1 MNAGGNGRIAVVGMF
16 DGLHAGHRFLLEQ
29 LQSEGVDR
37 GLHPLAVTFANH
49 PLEIIAPGRAPL
61 LLSTPDEKSSLFA
74 GTGVEAEIIPFDDS
88 LRLTS
93 ASDFL
98 HMLARRYNVQAMM
111 LGFNNR
117 FGHDAPR
124 DFDTYRRLALS
135 HGIELLQAP
144 ELTIGDRHISSSAI
158 RVLLA
163 CEGDAGTAAT
173 MLTRPYSLAGIVAGG
188 RQIGRTIGFPTANRS
203 PRARDPEK
211 SGALRKRRIAEFPP
225 DLGDARKLI
234 PKTGVY
240 AAVATCRNGMAYPSV
255 VNIGH
260 RPTVEKSAAAPLS
273 VEAHLIGFDGDLYG
287 QQLGLGFIARIR
299 PEQRFPDL
307 EALRCQ
313 IEDDVNT
320 AVGLCLT

>member
-74 GTGVEAEIIPFDDS
+74 ETGVEAEIIPFDDS

-188 RQIGRTIGFPTANRS
+188 RQIGRTIGFPTANIS
-203 PRARDPEK
+203 
-211 SGALRKRRIAEFPP
+211 
-225 DLGDARKLI
+225 LGDARKLI

-273 VEAHLIGFDGDLYG
+273 VGAHLIGFDGDLYG

>member
-111 LGFNNR
+111 IGFNNS

-188 RQIGRTIGFPTANRS
+188 RQIGRTIGFPTANIS
-203 PRARDPEK
+203 
-211 SGALRKRRIAEFPP
+211 
-225 DLGDARKLI
+225 LGDARKLI

>member
-188 RQIGRTIGFPTANRS
+188 RQIGRTIGFPTANIS
-203 PRARDPEK
+203 
-211 SGALRKRRIAEFPP
+211 
-225 DLGDARKLI
+225 LGDARKLI

-320 AVGLCLT
+320 AVGLCLI

>member
-117 FGHDAPR
+117 FVHDAPR

-188 RQIGRTIGFPTANRS
+188 RQIGRTIGFPTANIS
-203 PRARDPEK
+203 
-211 SGALRKRRIAEFPP
+211 
-225 DLGDARKLI
+225 LGDARKLI

>member
-74 GTGVEAEIIPFDDS
+74 ETGVEAEIIPFDDS

-93 ASDFL
+93 ASGFL

-158 RVLLA
+158 RALLA

-173 MLTRPYSLAGIVAGG
+173 MLTRPYSLTGIVAGG
-188 RQIGRTIGFPTANRS
+188 RQIGRTIGFPTANIS
-203 PRARDPEK
+203 
-211 SGALRKRRIAEFPP
+211 
-225 DLGDARKLI
+225 LGDARKLI

>member
-74 GTGVEAEIIPFDDS
+74 ETGMEAEIIPFDDS

-98 HMLARRYNVQAMM
+98 HMLAKRYNVQAMM

-173 MLTRPYSLAGIVAGG
+173 MLTRPYSLTGIVAGG
-188 RQIGRTIGFPTANRS
+188 RQIGRTIGFPTANIS
-203 PRARDPEK
+203 
-211 SGALRKRRIAEFPP
+211 
-225 DLGDARKLI
+225 LGDARKLI

-287 QQLGLGFIARIR
+287 QQLVLGFIARIR

-320 AVGLCLT
+320 AAGICLT

>member
-74 GTGVEAEIIPFDDS
+74 ETGVEAEIIPFDDS

-93 ASDFL
+93 ASGFL

-173 MLTRPYSLAGIVAGG
+173 MLTRPYSLTGIVAGG
-188 RQIGRTIGFPTANRS
+188 RQIGRTIGFPTANIS
-203 PRARDPEK
+203 
-211 SGALRKRRIAEFPP
+211 
-225 DLGDARKLI
+225 LGDARKLI

-260 RPTVEKSAAAPLS
+260 RPTVEKSAAT
-273 VEAHLIGFDGDLYG
+273 
-287 QQLGLGFIARIR
+287 R
-299 PEQRFPDL
+299 
-307 EALRCQ
+307 
-313 IEDDVNT
+313 
-320 AVGLCLT
+320 

>member
-74 GTGVEAEIIPFDDS
+74 ETGMEAEIIPFDDS

-98 HMLARRYNVQAMM
+98 HMLAKRYNVQAMM

-135 HGIELLQAP
+135 HGIEPLQAP
-144 ELTIGDRHISSSAI
+144 ELTIGNRHISSSAI
-158 RVLLA
+158 RALLA
-163 CEGDAGTAAT
+163 CEGDARTAAT

-188 RQIGRTIGFPTANRS
+188 RQIGRTIGFPTANIS
-203 PRARDPEK
+203 
-211 SGALRKRRIAEFPP
+211 
-225 DLGDARKLI
+225 LGDARKLI
-234 PKTGVY
+234 PQTGVY

-260 RPTVEKSAAAPLS
+260 RPTVEKSDTAPLS

-287 QQLGLGFIARIR
+287 QKLGLGFIARIR

-313 IEDDVNT
+313 IQDDVNT
-320 AVGLCLT
+320 AAGICLT

>member
-188 RQIGRTIGFPTANRS
+188 RQIGRTIGFPTANIS
-203 PRARDPEK
+203 
-211 SGALRKRRIAEFPP
+211 
-225 DLGDARKLI
+225 LGDARKLI

-287 QQLGLGFIARIR
+287 QQLVLGFIARIR

-320 AVGLCLT
+320 AAGICLT

>member
-74 GTGVEAEIIPFDDS
+74 ETGVEAEIIPFDDS

-144 ELTIGDRHISSSAI
+144 ELTIGDGHISSSAI

-188 RQIGRTIGFPTANRS
+188 RQIGRTIGFPTANIS
-203 PRARDPEK
+203 
-211 SGALRKRRIAEFPP
+211 
-225 DLGDARKLI
+225 LGDARKLI

>member
-188 RQIGRTIGFPTANRS
+188 RQIGRTIGFPTANIS
-203 PRARDPEK
+203 
-211 SGALRKRRIAEFPP
+211 
-225 DLGDARKLI
+225 LGDARKLI

>member
-1 MNAGGNGRIAVVGMF
+1 
-16 DGLHAGHRFLLEQ
+16 
-29 LQSEGVDR
+29 
-37 GLHPLAVTFANH
+37 
-49 PLEIIAPGRAPL
+49 
-61 LLSTPDEKSSLFA
+61 
-74 GTGVEAEIIPFDDS
+74 
-88 LRLTS
+88 
-93 ASDFL
+93 
-98 HMLARRYNVQAMM
+98 MLARRYNVQAMM

-188 RQIGRTIGFPTANRS
+188 RQIGRTIGFPTANIS
-203 PRARDPEK
+203 
-211 SGALRKRRIAEFPP
+211 
-225 DLGDARKLI
+225 LGDARKLI

>member
-188 RQIGRTIGFPTANRS
+188 RQIGRTIGFPTANIS
-203 PRARDPEK
+203 
-211 SGALRKRRIAEFPP
+211 
-225 DLGDARKLI
+225 LGDARKLI

-320 AVGLCLT
+320 CLLYTSPSPRD

>member
-74 GTGVEAEIIPFDDS
+74 ETGMEAEIIPFDDS

-98 HMLARRYNVQAMM
+98 HMLAKRYNVQAMM

-173 MLTRPYSLAGIVAGG
+173 MLTRPYSLTGIVAGG
-188 RQIGRTIGFPTANRS
+188 RQIGRTIGFPTANIS
-203 PRARDPEK
+203 
-211 SGALRKRRIAEFPP
+211 
-225 DLGDARKLI
+225 LGDARKLI

-287 QQLGLGFIARIR
+287 QQLVLGFIARIR

-313 IEDDVNT
+313 IQDDVNT
-320 AVGLCLT
+320 AAGICLT

>member
-16 DGLHAGHRFLLEQ
+16 DGLHAGRRFLLEQ

-74 GTGVEAEIIPFDDS
+74 ETGVEAEIIPFDDS

-188 RQIGRTIGFPTANRS
+188 RQIGRTIGFPTANIS
-203 PRARDPEK
+203 
-211 SGALRKRRIAEFPP
+211 
-225 DLGDARKLI
+225 LGDARKLI

>member
-144 ELTIGDRHISSSAI
+144 AVLELTIGDRHISSSAI

-188 RQIGRTIGFPTANRS
+188 RQIGRTIGFPTANIS
-203 PRARDPEK
+203 
-211 SGALRKRRIAEFPP
+211 
-225 DLGDARKLI
+225 LGDARKLI

>member
-74 GTGVEAEIIPFDDS
+74 ETGVEAEIIPFDDS

-93 ASDFL
+93 ASGFL

-173 MLTRPYSLAGIVAGG
+173 MLTRPYSLTGIVAGG
-188 RQIGRTIGFPTANRS
+188 RQIGRTIGFPTANIS
-203 PRARDPEK
+203 
-211 SGALRKRRIAEFPP
+211 
-225 DLGDARKLI
+225 LGDARKLI
-234 PKTGVY
+234 PQTGVY

-260 RPTVEKSAAAPLS
+260 RPTVEKSDTAPLS

-287 QQLGLGFIARIR
+287 QQLVLGFIARIR

>member
-188 RQIGRTIGFPTANRS
+188 RQIGRTIGFPTANIS
-203 PRARDPEK
+203 
-211 SGALRKRRIAEFPP
+211 
-225 DLGDARKLI
+225 LGDARKLI

-273 VEAHLIGFDGDLYG
+273 VEAQLIGFDGDLYG

>member
-16 DGLHAGHRFLLEQ
+16 DGLHAGHRFLLE
-29 LQSEGVDR
+29 SEGVDR

-74 GTGVEAEIIPFDDS
+74 ETGVEAEIIPFDDS

-188 RQIGRTIGFPTANRS
+188 RQIGRTIGFPTANIS
-203 PRARDPEK
+203 
-211 SGALRKRRIAEFPP
+211 
-225 DLGDARKLI
+225 LGDARKLI

>member
-188 RQIGRTIGFPTANRS
+188 RQIGRTIGFPTANIS
-203 PRARDPEK
+203 
-211 SGALRKRRIAEFPP
+211 
-225 DLGDARKLI
+225 LGDARKLI

-299 PEQRFPDL
+299 LEQRFPDL

>member
-188 RQIGRTIGFPTANRS
+188 RQIGRTIGFPTANIS
-203 PRARDPEK
+203 
-211 SGALRKRRIAEFPP
+211 
-225 DLGDARKLI
+225 LGDARKLM